1 MQYSHKKISGK
12 SRIIYISLMLLG
24 FFLTSVKLEGWS
36 RVIFATIGVFAL
48 VTGLFFI
55 VRYELTEF
63 SIVVNAKEN
72 DFDFFINK
80 VVGKRGAYDCYF
92 RLSDAEDIV
101 KLEKSTKKELK
112 EKYTK
117 VFFHNYSHNLSS
129 PDRYVILFINDD
141 QYEGVICELNDT
153 MLTYLKNSIEMV
165 KNLSKSPDTSA
176 DD

>member
-36 RVIFATIGVFAL
+36 KVIFATIGVFAL
-48 VTGLFFI
+48 VAGLFFI

-63 SIVVNAKEN
+63 SIVVNAKER

-80 VVGKRGAYDCYF
+80 VVGKRGSYDCYF
-92 RLSDAEDIV
+92 HLSDGEDII

-129 PDRYVILFINDD
+129 PDRYVILFKNDD
-141 QYEGVICELNDT
+141 QHEGVICELNDT